1 MQVIGALQMRQR
13 KISSCEQIVCEKINN
28 FRESNINRFELD
40 EITNATGLQMANVL
54 CNLKKRG
61 KKHK

>member
-1 MQVIGALQMRQR
+1 MRQK